1 MLYFLATMPQA
12 ILGFCSHGQGLL
24 WHTISGYYPK
34 HPPLLPHKVPSP
46 FFFFFPQTIPHVI
59 ISIWGLIGREV
70 AHYNENT
77 DLILHFIEA
86 LIPFSICLVLSTSPA
101 ITCGNMAWLWGGKV
115 RRRRRLKLKKKERGR
130 ERDKVLFLMKELN
143 YFCRE
148 VFTVLYL
155 HNSFCVLI
163 KESKGFY
170 QGKLVRQDHLK
181 TSWENTLSAELCFY
195 LLRSCCWKK
204 TVDKDIFLPS
214 VCPHC

>member
-1 MLYFLATMPQA
+1 MRGESKEEKKTEE
-12 ILGFCSHGQGLL
+12 
-24 WHTISGYYPK
+24 K
-34 HPPLLPHKVPSP
+34 
-46 FFFFFPQTIPHVI
+46 
-59 ISIWGLIGREV
+59 
-70 AHYNENT
+70 
-77 DLILHFIEA
+77 
-86 LIPFSICLVLSTSPA
+86 
-101 ITCGNMAWLWGGKV
+101 
-115 RRRRRLKLKKKERGR
+115 KKKERERGREGGR
-130 ERDKVLFLMKELN
+130 ERDKLLFLMKELN

-148 VFTVLYL
+148 VFAVLYL

-214 VCPHC
+214 VCPHCYGRYRDWEKRERKSQSVHTKEWLLMFTCSCCVFPLCQRHNQIIISKTYCHKIKPLRP